1 MKVLLLC
8 KNLKLQVE
16 DLPEK
21 RVRKQRVISDEEEE
35 DDYDSEED
43 EVSLT

>member
-1 MKVLLLC
+1 
-8 KNLKLQVE
+8 LQVE

-21 RVRKQRVISDEEEE
+21 RIRKQRVVSDEELE

-43 EVSLT
+43 EVSLS

>member
-1 MKVLLLC
+1 
-8 KNLKLQVE
+8 LQVE
-16 DLPEK
+16 DLAEK
-21 RVRKQRVISDEEEE
+21 RIRKQRVVSDEELE